1 MERGE
6 LLMAVDKAVD
16 SKALDTLF
24 ENIGNAIREKD
35 GTTALITPGNMPA
48 KIRAIQTGVDTS
60 DATAAASDIAKG
72 ETAYVKGAKVTGTAD
87 QFLNPIMSYDNT
99 MSYNS
104 TSKKVTINSKVFS
117 NYGNIF
123 VENDGRSPL
132 MELYVNA
139 DDFGNATAGEILNGK
154 TCTSAAGLNIA
165 GTMPNQG
172 GKTLNIASK
181 STPVT
186 IPQGYHDGS
195 GKAQIDPTE
204 AAKIIANNIRQGI
217 TILGVAGSMSGKE
230 LSIVVTVTS
239 GATVTATKGSKVVS
253 GTSVNGTCTL
263 TVPEAGTWSV
273 KATLNGQTSDTK
285 SVSVVDSYAVALTFF
300 SATITVNVDS
310 GASVTLKKG
319 WTTIAT
325 KTSNGTAV
333 FTVTETGEYTVTATK
348 NGQTTSGSVNAVS
361 GTTSY
366 SLTLSFASS
375 TLNNNEWSVIKSVS
389 DAGQGANYW
398 SIGDRKAVTLN
409 GTVGKLS
416 LSNVTTYAFIIG
428 FNHNASVEGTNR
440 IHFQLAKT
448 ALSGGTDV
456 CLCDSSYN
464 SNVST
469 TGYFS
474 MNSSRT
480 NSGGWA
486 SSQMRT
492 NICGTSLSSYSGT
505 IIAVIPAALRAVLKS
520 VTKYTNNTGNS
531 TAESAVTATTDY
543 FFLLSEYEVF
553 GSISRANSNEASKQ
567 AQYAYYSAGNS
578 KIKYK
583 HDGTSTAAY
592 WWLRSPLASG
602 SNSFVLVG
610 TDGTVYTDNAHYSLG
625 FAPGFCV

>member
-1 MERGE
+1 MIGRTN
-6 LLMAVDKAVD
+6 AV
-16 SKALDTLF
+16 SK
-24 ENIGNAIREKD
+24 
-35 GTTALITPGNMPA
+35 PG
-48 KIRAIQTGVDTS
+48 V
-60 DATAAASDIAKG
+60 
-72 ETAYVKGAKVTGTAD
+72 
-87 QFLNPIMSYDNT
+87 
-99 MSYNS
+99 
-104 TSKKVTINSKVFS
+104 
-117 NYGNIF
+117 
-123 VENDGRSPL
+123 
-132 MELYVNA
+132 
-139 DDFGNATAGEILNGK
+139 
-154 TCTSAAGLNIA
+154 
-165 GTMPNQG
+165 
-172 GKTLNIASK
+172 
-181 STPVT
+181 
-186 IPQGYHDGS
+186 
-195 GKAQIDPTE
+195 
-204 AAKIIANNIRQGI
+204 
-217 TILGVAGSMSGKE
+217 E
-230 LSIVVTVTS
+230 LSLVVSVTS
-239 GATVTATKGSKVVS
+239 GAAVTATKGSK
-253 GTSVNGTCTL
+253 TVNGTAAGGSCVL
-263 TVPEAGTWSV
+263 SLPEAGTWSV

-319 WTTIAT
+319 GTTIAT

-333 FTVTETGEYTVTATK
+333 FTVTETGAYTVTATK
-348 NGQTTSGSVNAVS
+348 NGQTTSGSVNVVS

-366 SLTLSFASS
+366 SLTLSFVSS

-428 FNHNASVEGTNR
+428 FNHNASVEGSNR

-464 SNVST
+464 STVST

-520 VTKYTNNTGNS
+520 VTKYTDNTANGGGS
-531 TAESAVTATTDY
+531 TASYVTATTDY
-543 FFLLSEYEVF
+543 FFLLSEFEVF
-553 GSISRANSNEASKQ
+553 GSISYGNTNEKNKQ

-583 HDGTSTAAY
+583 HDGTSTAAC
-592 WWLRSPLASG
+592 WWLRSPHAS
-602 SNSFVLVG
+602 SSSRFVLVF
-610 TDGTVYTDNAHYSLG
+610 TDGTVDLSGAYYSLG

>member
-1 MERGE
+1 MIGRTN
-6 LLMAVDKAVD
+6 AV
-16 SKALDTLF
+16 SK
-24 ENIGNAIREKD
+24 
-35 GTTALITPGNMPA
+35 PG
-48 KIRAIQTGVDTS
+48 V
-60 DATAAASDIAKG
+60 
-72 ETAYVKGAKVTGTAD
+72 
-87 QFLNPIMSYDNT
+87 
-99 MSYNS
+99 
-104 TSKKVTINSKVFS
+104 
-117 NYGNIF
+117 
-123 VENDGRSPL
+123 
-132 MELYVNA
+132 
-139 DDFGNATAGEILNGK
+139 
-154 TCTSAAGLNIA
+154 
-165 GTMPNQG
+165 
-172 GKTLNIASK
+172 
-181 STPVT
+181 
-186 IPQGYHDGS
+186 
-195 GKAQIDPTE
+195 
-204 AAKIIANNIRQGI
+204 
-217 TILGVAGSMSGKE
+217 E
-230 LSIVVTVTS
+230 LSLVVSVTS
-239 GATVTATKGSKVVS
+239 GAAVTATKGSK
-253 GTSVNGTCTL
+253 TVNGTAAGGSCVL
-263 TVPEAGTWSV
+263 SLPEAGTWSV

-285 SVSVVDSYAVALTFF
+285 NVSVVDSYAVALTFF

-319 WTTIAT
+319 GTTIAT

-333 FTVTETGEYTVTATK
+333 FTVTETGAYTVTATK
-348 NGQTTSGSVNAVS
+348 NGQTTSGSVNVVS

-366 SLTLSFASS
+366 SLTLSFVSS
-375 TLNNNEWSVIKSVS
+375 TLNNNEWNVIKSVS

-428 FNHNASVEGTNR
+428 FNHNASVEGANR

-464 SNVST
+464 STVST

-520 VTKYTNNTGNS
+520 VTKYTDNTANGGGS
-531 TAESAVTATTDY
+531 TASYITATTDY
-543 FFLLSEYEVF
+543 FFLLSEFEVF
-553 GSISRANSNEASKQ
+553 GSITYGNTNEKNKQ

-583 HDGTSTAAY
+583 HDGTSTAAC
-592 WWLRSPLASG
+592 WWLRSPSASY
-602 SNSFVLVG
+602 SYYFVFVG
-610 TDGTVYTDNAHYSLG
+610 TDGTVNADRAYFSLG

>member
-1 MERGE
+1 MIGRTN
-6 LLMAVDKAVD
+6 AV
-16 SKALDTLF
+16 SK
-24 ENIGNAIREKD
+24 
-35 GTTALITPGNMPA
+35 PG
-48 KIRAIQTGVDTS
+48 V
-60 DATAAASDIAKG
+60 
-72 ETAYVKGAKVTGTAD
+72 
-87 QFLNPIMSYDNT
+87 
-99 MSYNS
+99 
-104 TSKKVTINSKVFS
+104 
-117 NYGNIF
+117 
-123 VENDGRSPL
+123 
-132 MELYVNA
+132 
-139 DDFGNATAGEILNGK
+139 
-154 TCTSAAGLNIA
+154 
-165 GTMPNQG
+165 
-172 GKTLNIASK
+172 
-181 STPVT
+181 
-186 IPQGYHDGS
+186 
-195 GKAQIDPTE
+195 
-204 AAKIIANNIRQGI
+204 
-217 TILGVAGSMSGKE
+217 E
-230 LSIVVTVTS
+230 LSLVVSVTS
-239 GATVTATKGSKVVS
+239 GAAVTATKGSK
-253 GTSVNGTCTL
+253 TINGTAAGGSCTL
-263 TVPEAGTWSV
+263 ALPEAGTWSV

-319 WTTIAT
+319 GTTIAT
-325 KTSNGTAV
+325 KTSTGSAV
-333 FTVTETGEYTVTATK
+333 FTVTETGAYTVTATK
-348 NGQTTSGSVNAVS
+348 NGQTTSGSVNVVS

-366 SLTLSFASS
+366 SLTLSFVSS

-428 FNHNASVEGTNR
+428 FNHNASVEGSNR

-464 SNVST
+464 STVST

-492 NICGTSLSSYSGT
+492 NICGTSLSSYSET

-520 VTKYTNNTGNS
+520 VTKYTDNTANGGGS
-531 TAESAVTATTDY
+531 TASYVTATTDY
-543 FFLLSEYEVF
+543 FFLLSEFEVF
-553 GSISRANSNEASKQ
+553 GSISYGNTNEKNKQ

-583 HDGTSTAAY
+583 HDGTSTAAG
-592 WWLRSPLASG
+592 WWLRSAGASG
-602 SNSFVLVG
+602 SSYFVRVNAG
-610 TDGTVYTDNAHYSLG
+610 GTVGNNSANYSLG

>member
-1 MERGE
+1 MIGRTN
-6 LLMAVDKAVD
+6 AV
-16 SKALDTLF
+16 SK
-24 ENIGNAIREKD
+24 
-35 GTTALITPGNMPA
+35 PG
-48 KIRAIQTGVDTS
+48 V
-60 DATAAASDIAKG
+60 
-72 ETAYVKGAKVTGTAD
+72 
-87 QFLNPIMSYDNT
+87 
-99 MSYNS
+99 
-104 TSKKVTINSKVFS
+104 
-117 NYGNIF
+117 
-123 VENDGRSPL
+123 
-132 MELYVNA
+132 
-139 DDFGNATAGEILNGK
+139 
-154 TCTSAAGLNIA
+154 
-165 GTMPNQG
+165 
-172 GKTLNIASK
+172 
-181 STPVT
+181 
-186 IPQGYHDGS
+186 
-195 GKAQIDPTE
+195 
-204 AAKIIANNIRQGI
+204 
-217 TILGVAGSMSGKE
+217 E
-230 LSIVVTVTS
+230 LSLVVSVTS
-239 GATVTATKGSKVVS
+239 GAAVTATKGSK
-253 GTSVNGTCTL
+253 TVNGTAAGGSCVL
-263 TVPEAGTWSV
+263 SLPEAGTWSV

-285 SVSVVDSYAVALTFF
+285 NVSVVDSYAVALTFF

-319 WTTIAT
+319 GTTIAT

-333 FTVTETGEYTVTATK
+333 FTVTETGAYTVTATK
-348 NGQTTSGSVNAVS
+348 NGQTTSGSVNVVS

-366 SLTLSFASS
+366 SLTLSFVSS

-428 FNHNASVEGTNR
+428 FNHNASVEGSNR

-480 NSGGWA
+480 NSGGWE

-520 VTKYTNNTGNS
+520 VTKYTDNTANGGGS
-531 TAESAVTATTDY
+531 TASYVTATTDY
-543 FFLLSEYEVF
+543 FFLLSEFEVF
-553 GSISRANSNEASKQ
+553 GSITYGNTNEKNKQ

-583 HDGTSTAAY
+583 HDGTSTAAR
-592 WWLRSPLASG
+592 WWLRSPRASY
-602 SNSFVLVG
+602 SYDFVYVY
-610 TDGTVYTDNAHYSLG
+610 TDGTVSYTDAYYSLG

>member
-1 MERGE
+1 
-6 LLMAVDKAVD
+6 MAEYLTNTTDLTKVA
-16 SKALDTLF
+16 S
-24 ENIGNAIREKD
+24 AIREKGGTSDSLIYPD
-35 GTTALITPGNMPA
+35 GFVTAIQ
-48 KIRAIQTGVDTS
+48 AIQTGT
-60 DATAAASDIAKG
+60 
-72 ETAYVKGAKVTGTAD
+72 
-87 QFLNPIMSYDNT
+87 
-99 MSYNS
+99 
-104 TSKKVTINSKVFS
+104 
-117 NYGNIF
+117 
-123 VENDGRSPL
+123 
-132 MELYVNA
+132 EL
-139 DDFGNATAGEILNGK
+139 
-154 TCTSAAGLNIA
+154 
-165 GTMPNQG
+165 
-172 GKTLNIASK
+172 
-181 STPVT
+181 
-186 IPQGYHDGS
+186 
-195 GKAQIDPTE
+195 QI
-204 AAKIIANNIRQGI
+204 I
-217 TILGVAGSMSGKE
+217 
-230 LSIVVTVTS
+230 VTVTS

-273 KATLNGQTSDTK
+273 SATLNGQIFNTQ
-285 SVSVVDSYAVALTFF
+285 SVDVVDSYAV
-300 SATITVNVDS
+300 
-310 GASVTLKKG
+310 
-319 WTTIAT
+319 
-325 KTSNGTAV
+325 
-333 FTVTETGEYTVTATK
+333 
-348 NGQTTSGSVNAVS
+348 
-361 GTTSY
+361 
-366 SLTLSFASS
+366 SLTLAFVSS

-389 DAGQGANYW
+389 DVGQGANYW

-448 ALSGGTDV
+448 ALTGGTDV

-520 VTKYTNNTGNS
+520 VTKYTDNTGGGS
-531 TAESAVTATTDY
+531 TAASAVTATTDY

-553 GSISRANSNEASKQ
+553 GSISYANSNESSKQ

-583 HDGTSTAAY
+583 HNGTSTAF
-592 WWLRSPLASG
+592 WWLRSPNA
-602 SNSFVLVG
+602 SNSAGFVRVNAG
-610 TDGTVYTDNAHYSLG
+610 GTVTGISANFSLG

>member
-1 MERGE
+1 MIGRTN
-6 LLMAVDKAVD
+6 AV
-16 SKALDTLF
+16 SK
-24 ENIGNAIREKD
+24 
-35 GTTALITPGNMPA
+35 PG
-48 KIRAIQTGVDTS
+48 V
-60 DATAAASDIAKG
+60 
-72 ETAYVKGAKVTGTAD
+72 
-87 QFLNPIMSYDNT
+87 
-99 MSYNS
+99 
-104 TSKKVTINSKVFS
+104 
-117 NYGNIF
+117 
-123 VENDGRSPL
+123 
-132 MELYVNA
+132 
-139 DDFGNATAGEILNGK
+139 
-154 TCTSAAGLNIA
+154 
-165 GTMPNQG
+165 
-172 GKTLNIASK
+172 
-181 STPVT
+181 
-186 IPQGYHDGS
+186 
-195 GKAQIDPTE
+195 
-204 AAKIIANNIRQGI
+204 
-217 TILGVAGSMSGKE
+217 E
-230 LSIVVTVTS
+230 LSLVVSVTS
-239 GATVTATKGSKVVS
+239 GAAVTATKGSK
-253 GTSVNGTCTL
+253 TVNGTAAGGSCTL
-263 TVPEAGTWSV
+263 ALPEAGTWSV

-319 WTTIAT
+319 GTTIAT

-333 FTVTETGEYTVTATK
+333 FTVTETGAYTVTATK
-348 NGQTTSGSVNAVS
+348 NGQTTSGSVNVVS

-366 SLTLSFASS
+366 SLTLSFVSS

-428 FNHNASVEGTNR
+428 FNHNASVEGSNR

-464 SNVST
+464 STVST

-520 VTKYTNNTGNS
+520 VTKYTDNTANGGGS
-531 TAESAVTATTDY
+531 TASYVTATTDY
-543 FFLLSEYEVF
+543 FFLLSEFEVF
-553 GSISRANSNEASKQ
+553 GSITYGNTNEKNKQ

-583 HDGTSTAAY
+583 HDGTSTAAC
-592 WWLRSPLASG
+592 WWLRSPYAGYSYF
-602 SNSFVLVG
+602 FVRVD
-610 TDGTVYTDNAHYSLG
+610 TDGTVDTSTANNSLG

>member
-1 MERGE
+1 MIGRTN
-6 LLMAVDKAVD
+6 AV
-16 SKALDTLF
+16 SK
-24 ENIGNAIREKD
+24 
-35 GTTALITPGNMPA
+35 PG
-48 KIRAIQTGVDTS
+48 V
-60 DATAAASDIAKG
+60 
-72 ETAYVKGAKVTGTAD
+72 
-87 QFLNPIMSYDNT
+87 
-99 MSYNS
+99 
-104 TSKKVTINSKVFS
+104 
-117 NYGNIF
+117 
-123 VENDGRSPL
+123 
-132 MELYVNA
+132 
-139 DDFGNATAGEILNGK
+139 
-154 TCTSAAGLNIA
+154 
-165 GTMPNQG
+165 
-172 GKTLNIASK
+172 
-181 STPVT
+181 
-186 IPQGYHDGS
+186 
-195 GKAQIDPTE
+195 
-204 AAKIIANNIRQGI
+204 
-217 TILGVAGSMSGKE
+217 E
-230 LSIVVTVTS
+230 LSLVVSVTS
-239 GATVTATKGSKVVS
+239 GAAVTATKGSK
-253 GTSVNGTCTL
+253 TINGTAAGGSCTL
-263 TVPEAGTWSV
+263 ALPEAGTWSV

-285 SVSVVDSYAVALTFF
+285 NVSVVDSYAVALTFF

-319 WTTIAT
+319 GTTIAT
-325 KTSNGTAV
+325 KTSTGSAV
-333 FTVTETGEYTVTATK
+333 FTVTETGAYTVTATK
-348 NGQTTSGSVNAVS
+348 NGQTTSGSVNVVS

-366 SLTLSFASS
+366 SLTLSFVSS

-428 FNHNASVEGTNR
+428 FNHNASVEGANR

-464 SNVST
+464 STVST

-520 VTKYTNNTGNS
+520 VTKYTDNTANGGGS
-531 TAESAVTATTDY
+531 TASYVTATTDY
-543 FFLLSEYEVF
+543 FFLLSEFEVF
-553 GSISRANSNEASKQ
+553 GSITYGNTNEKNKQ

-583 HDGTSTAAY
+583 HDGTSTAAI
-592 WWLRSPLASG
+592 WWLRSPYASY
-602 SNSFVLVG
+602 SNGFVIVY
-610 TDGTVYTDNAHYSLG
+610 TDGTVTSGNAYGSLG

>member
-1 MERGE
+1 MIGRTN
-6 LLMAVDKAVD
+6 AV
-16 SKALDTLF
+16 SK
-24 ENIGNAIREKD
+24 
-35 GTTALITPGNMPA
+35 PG
-48 KIRAIQTGVDTS
+48 V
-60 DATAAASDIAKG
+60 
-72 ETAYVKGAKVTGTAD
+72 
-87 QFLNPIMSYDNT
+87 
-99 MSYNS
+99 
-104 TSKKVTINSKVFS
+104 
-117 NYGNIF
+117 
-123 VENDGRSPL
+123 
-132 MELYVNA
+132 
-139 DDFGNATAGEILNGK
+139 
-154 TCTSAAGLNIA
+154 
-165 GTMPNQG
+165 
-172 GKTLNIASK
+172 
-181 STPVT
+181 
-186 IPQGYHDGS
+186 
-195 GKAQIDPTE
+195 
-204 AAKIIANNIRQGI
+204 
-217 TILGVAGSMSGKE
+217 E
-230 LSIVVTVTS
+230 LSLVVSVTS
-239 GATVTATKGSKVVS
+239 GAAVTATKGSK
-253 GTSVNGTCTL
+253 TVNGTAAGGSCVL
-263 TVPEAGTWSV
+263 SLPEAGTWSV
-273 KATLNGQTSDTK
+273 KATLGGQTSDTK

-319 WTTIAT
+319 GTTIAT

-333 FTVTETGEYTVTATK
+333 FTVTETGAYTVTATK
-348 NGQTTSGSVNAVS
+348 NGQTTSGSVNVVS
-361 GTTSY
+361 GTASY
-366 SLTLSFASS
+366 SLTLSFVSS

-428 FNHNASVEGTNR
+428 FNHNASVEGANR

-464 SNVST
+464 STVST

-520 VTKYTNNTGNS
+520 VTKYTDNTANGGGS
-531 TAESAVTATTDY
+531 TASYVTATTDY
-543 FFLLSEYEVF
+543 FFLLSEFEVF
-553 GSISRANSNEASKQ
+553 GSITYGNTNEKNKQ

-592 WWLRSPLASG
+592 WWLRSPHASS
-602 SNSFVLVG
+602 SNIFVLVN
-610 TDGTVYTDNAHYSLG
+610 TDGTVDNYGAGISLG